1 MTGDGTDRPRDGEL
15 EVPPNQAEL
24 LEVRSGGKATG
35 AATVA
40 RAGCAPRGF
49 FGQLLAPLDA
59 VSGWRLEEQELR
71 GVAVVLP
78 SGGVAGKAWAGDDSK
93 GEEGLSGLRERE
105 TVFLGEREMSYGFL
119 FFNIIKNKFYLFIKK
134 IKIKLC
140 YKIYYY

>member
-1 MTGDGTDRPRDGEL
+1 MISDGTDRPRDGEL

-40 RAGCAPRGF
+40 RAGRAPKGF

-59 VSGWRLEEQELR
+59 VFGRRLEEQELK

-78 SGGVAGKAWAGDDSK
+78 SGGVAGKAWADDDSK

-105 TVFLGEREMSYGFL
+105 TVFQERE
-119 FFNIIKNKFYLFIKK
+119 K
-134 IKIKLC
+134 
-140 YKIYYY
+140 

>member
-35 AATVA
+35 ATTVA
-40 RAGCAPRGF
+40 RAGRAPRGF

-59 VSGWRLEEQELR
+59 ISGRILEEQELR
-71 GVAVVLP
+71 GVAVVL
-78 SGGVAGKAWAGDDSK
+78 SFGGVAGKAWAGDDNK

-105 TVFLGEREMSYGFL
+105 TVFQERE
-119 FFNIIKNKFYLFIKK
+119 K
-134 IKIKLC
+134 
-140 YKIYYY
+140 